1 MRALLLVVL
10 MLASG
15 DALATGQ
22 GRGPFAGQPRV
33 NALLVGGGPYHD
45 YSAQNKIFVDAVGK
59 SLPVNWTIVMP
70 DPGVADGKVPLY
82 NNADW
87 YKGFDVVV
95 HNECFANQADPAFL
109 QRITAAHKAGIPSV
123 VIHCAMHSYR
133 AAKIDDWRE
142 FLGVTT
148 RRHTAQHRIAVEWS
162 PGHPIAVGMTEW
174 TTPMDELYV
183 IEKMWPG
190 ASAIGTAVSPDEGN
204 PVFALAWTYEY
215 QGKTRVFGTT
225 LGHGMDTWHDP
236 VFQELLTRGF
246 RWALK
251 KDVVAPP
258 APNGASR

>member
-1 MRALLLVVL
+1 MRVLLLVGL

-22 GRGPFAGQPRV
+22 GRGAFAGQPRI
-33 NALLVGGGPYHD
+33 NALLIGGGPYHD

-82 NNADW
+82 NNPDW
-87 YKGFDVVV
+87 HAGFDVVV

-123 VIHCAMHSYR
+123 VVHCAMHSYR
-133 AAKIDDWRE
+133 AAKVDDWRE

-148 RRHTAQHRIAVEWS
+148 RRHTAQHRVAVKWS
-162 PGHPIAVGMTEW
+162 PGHPIAAGIAEW

-190 ASAIGTAVSPDEGN
+190 VSAVGTAVSPEQGN
-204 PVFALAWTYEY
+204 PVFAVAWTYEY
-215 QGKTRVFGTT
+215 AGKTRVFGTT

-236 VFQELLTRGF
+236 VFQELLIRGF
-246 RWALK
+246 RWAMK
-251 KDVVAPP
+251 KDVVAP
-258 APNGASR
+258 AASSGASR